1 MCTRYRTGRKS
12 NHFSGIDIQFY
23 SGYDSFLKYSMIISH
38 SVFCNEDSK
47 IIVQV
52 DVQLSKDEQDP
63 HCPQWFEEKLSLCY
77 CKSVFNCD
85 I

>member
-1 MCTRYRTGRKS
+1 
-12 NHFSGIDIQFY
+12 
-23 SGYDSFLKYSMIISH
+23 MIISH